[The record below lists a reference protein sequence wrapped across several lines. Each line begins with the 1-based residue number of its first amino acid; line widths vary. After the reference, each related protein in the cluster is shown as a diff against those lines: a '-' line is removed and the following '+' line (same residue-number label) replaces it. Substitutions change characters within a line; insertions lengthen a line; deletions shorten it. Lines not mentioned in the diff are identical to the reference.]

1 VDQEN
6 EKAIHIYARIGFVQE
21 GVLIDEFFANG
32 QYRNA
37 IRMYLLQND
46 YLQAQAGIGT

>member
-1 VDQEN
+1 
-6 EKAIHIYARIGFVQE
+6 VQE